1 MSKGPEMNVQTA
13 DRTKPLPTAGV
24 ASLAP
29 YQQGKQEIAGV
40 ADPLKLSSNESMV
53 GPSPKAVD
61 AFRATGERLA
71 LYPDGSQRA
80 LREALADVYSLDA
93 AGIVCGNG
101 SEELI
106 QLVIRAFVAP
116 GDEVVLSQYSFA
128 MAFVHATAQGARLVV
143 ADEPELCP
151 DVDQILAAVT
161 AATKL
166 VIVAS
171 PNNPVGQY
179 LPKQDLDRLVDSLPP
194 HVILLLDGAYA
205 DYVDAGDFNA
215 GERIVEAH
223 DNVVMTRTFSKLY
236 GLAGLRIGWM
246 YAPPGIIDAVQR
258 IRTPFNANSAALAA
272 AEAAVRDIEH
282 AAFVRDENNVELSR
296 IAAAFSGS
304 AIEFIRSA
312 ANFYL
317 LRFPDKERGVEGAAA
332 CLEANGIIPRPVHA
346 GGPANCLRITVGR
359 PHQND
364 RVIATLLSY
373 MQG

>member
-1 MSKGPEMNVQTA
+1 MHSARRIKPE
-13 DRTKPLPTAGV
+13 PTTGV

-29 YQQGKQEIAGV
+29 YQQGKLAIAGV
-40 ADPLKLSSNESMV
+40 ANPLKLSSNESMA
-53 GPSPKAVD
+53 GPSPKAL
-61 AFRATGERLA
+61 AAYRAMADQLA

-80 LREALADVYSLDA
+80 LREALAQVHSLDA
-93 AGIVCGNG
+93 DHIVCGNG

-106 QLVIRAFVAP
+106 QLVIRAFVEA

-128 MAFVHATAQGARLVV
+128 MAFIHATAQGARLVV
-143 ADEPELCP
+143 ADEPDLRP
-151 DVDQILAAVT
+151 DVDKMLAAVT
-161 AATKL
+161 PRTKM

-179 LPKQDLDRLVDSLPP
+179 LPAAELARLVDGLPP
-194 HVILLLDGAYA
+194 HIILLLDGAYA
-205 DYVDAGDFNA
+205 DYVDAPDFDA
-215 GERIVEAH
+215 GERYVEAR

-258 IRTPFNANSAALAA
+258 IRTPFNANAAALAA
-272 AEAAVRDIEH
+272 AEAAARDTDYADAI
-282 AAFVRDENNVELSR
+282 RRENNIELAR
-296 IAAAFSGS
+296 IAAAFAGSG
-304 AIEFIRSA
+304 IEFVPSA

-317 LRFPDKERGVEGAAA
+317 LRFMAAGRDPAGAAA
-332 CLEANGIIPRPVHA
+332 HLEADGIIPRPVNA
-346 GGPANCLRITVGR
+346 GGPAGCLRITVGR

-364 RVIATLLSY
+364 RVIASLLAY